1 MSIRTLIVDEHGV
14 VAEGLRRRVRAQP
27 DMEVICCAQDGHE
40 AVRWT
45 LDANPDVVLMDSAMP
60 GMNGTEAT
68 RMICERRPQ
77 TRVIMLS
84 MYSDLVHVCRALQA
98 GAAGYVTK
106 KSIPKEV
113 VDAIRRVPA
122 GGG

>member
-1 MSIRTLIVDEHGV
+1 MVDDHTV
-14 VAEGLRRRVRAQP
+14 VAEGLRYLVRAQP
-27 DMEVICCAQDGHE
+27 DTEVIGCVQDGHE

-45 LDANPDVVLMDSAMP
+45 LDANPDVVLMDNAMP

-84 MYSDLVHVCRALQA
+84 MYSDLVRVCRALQA
-98 GAAGYVTK
+98 GAAG
-106 KSIPKEV
+106 
-113 VDAIRRVPA
+113 
-122 GGG
+122 